1 MGGVLTEDPRQRLR
15 ALLAANA
22 DGHSSTVA
30 RVCALAVSQLDVSGV
45 GVTLVDR
52 GRNSNPQQR
61 LVSASD
67 AVATRLEDLQ
77 LTVGEGPGLTA
88 VTSGSTVLVPDLAM
102 AGSRWPAF
110 APEALAAGAAAVFA
124 FPLAL
129 GTIRMGSLDCY
140 RTSTGPLEPR
150 QVSAALLLA
159 EMAFEAVLAEV
170 AGHERD
176 DLGWISDVHAEV
188 HQASGIVMYEQGI
201 SIQDALLRIRGY
213 AYVHN
218 LPVTVVARRIVD
230 RELWLET
237 EQ

>member
-1 MGGVLTEDPRQRLR
+1 MTEDPRQRLR
-15 ALLAANA
+15 TLLAANA
-22 DGHSSTVA
+22 DGRSSVA
-30 RVCALAVSQLDVSGV
+30 VRICALAMSQLEVSGASV
-45 GVTLVDR
+45 ILVDR
-52 GRNSNPQQR
+52 SRTSDPQQR

-88 VTSGSTVLVPDLAM
+88 VGSGSAVLVPDLAV

-110 APEALAAGAAAVFA
+110 VPGALAAGAAAVFA
-124 FPLAL
+124 FPLTL
-129 GTIRMGSLDCY
+129 GTIRVGSLDCY

-150 QVSAALLLA
+150 QVTTALLLA
-159 EMAFEAVLAEV
+159 EMAFEAVLAET
-170 AGHERD
+170 ADHERD

-218 LPVTVVARRIVD
+218 LPITVVARRIVD

>member
-1 MGGVLTEDPRQRLR
+1 MTEDLRQRLR

-22 DGHSSTVA
+22 DGHSSVVA
-30 RVCALAVSQLDVSGV
+30 RICALAMSQLNVSGA
-45 GVTLVDR
+45 GMTLVDR
-52 GRNSNPQQR
+52 SRTTYSQQH
-61 LVSASD
+61 LVWADD

-88 VTSGSTVLVPDLAM
+88 VLSGSAVLVPDLAV

-110 APEALAAGAAAVFA
+110 VPGALAAGAAAVFA

-129 GTIRMGSLDCY
+129 GTIRVGSLDCY

-150 QVSAALLLA
+150 QVSMALLLA
-159 EMAFEAVLAEV
+159 EMAFEAVLAEF

-176 DLGWISDVHAEV
+176 DLGWISEVHAEV

-218 LPVTVVARRIVD
+218 LPITVVARRIVD
-230 RELWLET
+230 RELWLEK